1 MTLKTVILAGGF
13 GTRLSEE
20 TEIKPKPMIEIGG
33 KPILWHIMKIYSHYG
48 INDFVICLGYKGY
61 LIKEYF
67 VNYLLHQSDV
77 TIDLQNNQ
85 LQVHGNKSES
95 WHVTLIETGELT
107 MTGSRIKKI
116 RDYVDNTFFL
126 TYGDAVADIDID
138 SLLKFHKSHI
148 GCISMTVAQPEVR
161 FGSVEFGNSNKVVRF
176 REKYQGDEVQWVN
189 GGFFV
194 CDKKVFDYIPEGEDI
209 VFEKEPL
216 ENMAKDGELYA
227 YRQHGF
233 WKCMDTMRDKIQLE
247 KLWKDDPK
255 WRIWEG
261 R

>member
-1 MTLKTVILAGGF
+1 
-13 GTRLSEE
+13 
-20 TEIKPKPMIEIGG
+20 
-33 KPILWHIMKIYSHYG
+33 
-48 INDFVICLGYKGY
+48 
-61 LIKEYF
+61 
-67 VNYLLHQSDV
+67 
-77 TIDLQNNQ
+77 
-85 LQVHGNKSES
+85 
-95 WHVTLIETGELT
+95 
-107 MTGSRIKKI
+107 
-116 RDYVDNTFFL
+116 
-126 TYGDAVADIDID
+126 
-138 SLLKFHKSHI
+138 
-148 GCISMTVAQPEVR
+148 MTVAQPEVR